1 MSAKFRE
8 EINREA
14 PEVKGLGITFCPE
27 QGWDR
32 AQFGVRA
39 ASWAPGLGQG
49 QGQGRGP
56 RKAGT

>member
-8 EINREA
+8 EINREG

-39 ASWAPGLGQG
+39 ASWARAPGPGPGQG
-49 QGQGRGP
+49 P
-56 RKAGT
+56 EKAGT